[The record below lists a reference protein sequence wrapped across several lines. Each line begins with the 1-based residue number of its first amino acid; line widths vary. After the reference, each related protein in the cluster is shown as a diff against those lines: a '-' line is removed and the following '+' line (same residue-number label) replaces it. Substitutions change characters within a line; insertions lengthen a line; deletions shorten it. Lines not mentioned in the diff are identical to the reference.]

1 MLEKIKL
8 HFFENKF
15 QHHVLCIK
23 IHIFQ
28 KHKFWQNM
36 TQNWFVTWFF
46 MKNAFCKNIKLPLKT
61 SRLAWK
67 NHKKSPRPPCNDVE
81 SEKKLRAI
89 LTQRHKIY
97 LGGGGDGYFFMFF
110 SCEAWKVHPHEKH
123 IIFKF
128 YFFFLTKNDV
138 FKNRVCKNLR
148 FRSRRQAGL
157 RPAVRRPYAGR
168 PPAGL
173 RLCTVLGPGRR
184 PTGQPVIFPL

>member
-1 MLEKIKL
+1 
-8 HFFENKF
+8 
-15 QHHVLCIK
+15 
-23 IHIFQ
+23 
-28 KHKFWQNM
+28 M

-46 MKNAFCKNIKLPLKT
+46 MKNAFCKNIKFPLKT

-67 NHKKSPRPPCNDVE
+67 NHKISPA
-81 SEKKLRAI
+81 SRAMMW
-89 LTQRHKIY
+89 RAKIIASHFDTTPQN
-97 LGGGGDGYFFMFF
+97 LFGGWGWRVFFYVFFMR
-110 SCEAWKVHPHEKH
+110 SLKGPSAWKTHNFQ
-123 IIFKF
+123 ILLFF
-128 YFFFLTKNDV
+128 YTKNDV

-184 PTGQPVIFPL
+184 PTGQAVIFPL

>member
-1 MLEKIKL
+1 M
-8 HFFENKF
+8 F
-15 QHHVLCIK
+15 LCIK
-23 IHIFQ
+23 IHVFQ
-28 KHKFWQNM
+28 KHKLWQNM

-128 YFFFLTKNDV
+128 NFFLNKKWC
-138 FKNRVCKNLR
+138 FQKSSLQKSA
-148 FRSRRQAGL
+148 FHKPASGWPQAG
-157 RPAVRRPYAGR
+157 RTPAVRRPYAGR
-168 PPAGL
+168 PLAGL

-184 PTGQPVIFPL
+184 PTGQAVIFPL